1 MFSGVTESGFRFE
14 IDEEVMDDMEFLE
27 ILVDISKGDKS
38 KLPDF
43 VLAFF
48 GAEQKARL
56 YDHCRS
62 EKGRVRLSKVEE
74 EIKSVFGAIRDNRE
88 GTAAKNS

>member
-1 MFSGVTESGFRFE
+1 MISGVTESGFHFE
-14 IDEEVMDDMEFLE
+14 IEEEVMDDMEFLE
-27 ILVDISKGDKS
+27 ILVDITKGDKS
-38 KLPDF
+38 KLPAF

-48 GAEQKARL
+48 GEEQKARL

-74 EIKSVFGAIRDNRE
+74 EIKGVFDAIRDRSE
-88 GTAAKNS
+88 ESAAKNS